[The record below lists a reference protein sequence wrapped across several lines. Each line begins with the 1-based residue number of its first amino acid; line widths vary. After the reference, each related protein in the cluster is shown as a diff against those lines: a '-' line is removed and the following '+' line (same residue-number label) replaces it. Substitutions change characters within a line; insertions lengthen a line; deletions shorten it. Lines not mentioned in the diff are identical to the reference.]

1 MSTTVK
7 QFNVKYLIGW
17 LVNIIIPLMVLFIP
31 TNELFS
37 EKIKMYLVV
46 TLFFIIALIFNN
58 LCTTLIGILMP
69 VCYVV
74 LGVSGANVAFSSY
87 SNHVI
92 WLVLGSFVLSDMMTK
107 VGVAKRLVYKCMVL
121 TGGSYRGMLFGVMLV
136 AIVLT
141 LVVPGKVHFL
151 LAPLCYSLI
160 QTLNYGESK
169 ESAGIMM
176 TSAFACSTG
185 GLFLY
190 GTNIVMME
198 QIGKS
203 VYDHPLSW
211 TGYITNNLPV
221 IFFMLAMVFIFSI
234 MFKPNEQK
242 HDRNFFQ
249 NEYKKLGN
257 FSRDEKITVF
267 VCLILVVALLTSNL
281 HKIEI
286 GWLFIICAAIF
297 FLPGIHIGE
306 EKDLRQ
312 LNYGFVLFLAA
323 CFTIGNVAADL
334 KIGDI
339 LCDVLTPYLSGK
351 SAVFVLMTMWAIGV
365 ILNIFMTPNAI
376 IAAMTLPLATVAVN
390 LGINP
395 EAVYFTMLSS
405 YDQLFFPYESG
416 VYLVHFA
423 FGVMTMKHFMKGMY
437 LKMILTFIFMIA
449 VMIPYWRLVGF
460 LYL

>member
-37 EKIKMYLVV
+37 DKIKMYLVV

-242 HDRNFFQ
+242 HD
-249 NEYKKLGN
+249 
-257 FSRDEKITVF
+257 
-267 VCLILVVALLTSNL
+267 
-281 HKIEI
+281 
-286 GWLFIICAAIF
+286 
-297 FLPGIHIGE
+297 
-306 EKDLRQ
+306 
-312 LNYGFVLFLAA
+312 
-323 CFTIGNVAADL
+323 
-334 KIGDI
+334 
-339 LCDVLTPYLSGK
+339 
-351 SAVFVLMTMWAIGV
+351 V
-365 ILNIFMTPNAI
+365 I
-376 IAAMTLPLATVAVN
+376 
-390 LGINP
+390 
-395 EAVYFTMLSS
+395 SS
-405 YDQLFFPYESG
+405 
-416 VYLVHFA
+416 
-423 FGVMTMKHFMKGMY
+423 K
-437 LKMILTFIFMIA
+437 
-449 VMIPYWRLVGF
+449 
-460 LYL
+460 

>member
-1 MSTTVK
+1 MSTATK
-7 QFNVKYLIGW
+7 QFDVKYLIGW
-17 LVNIIIPLMVLFIP
+17 LINIVIPLVLLCVP
-31 TNELFS
+31 EMGMFS
-37 EKIKMYLVV
+37 DKIKMYLVV

-58 LCTTLIGILMP
+58 LNTTLIGILMP

-74 LGVSGANVAFSSY
+74 LGVSNASVAFSSY

-92 WLVLGSFVLSDMMTK
+92 WLVLGSFILSDMMTK
-107 VGVAKRLVYKCMVL
+107 VGVAKRLVYKCMAL
-121 TGGSYRGMLFGVMLV
+121 TGGSYRGILFGVTLV

-160 QTLNYGESK
+160 QTLNFGESK

-211 TGYITNNLPV
+211 VGYITNNIPV
-221 IFFMLAMVFIFSI
+221 IIFMLLMIFIFSV
-234 MFKPNEQK
+234 MFKPQEQN
-242 HDRNFFQ
+242 HDRDFFIK
-249 NEYKKLGN
+249 EYEKLGR
-257 FSRDEKITVF
+257 FSRDEKITVT
-267 VCLILVVALLTSNL
+267 VCLILVAALLTSNW

-286 GWLFIICAAIF
+286 GWLFIICAALF

-306 EKDLRQ
+306 EKDLRR

-339 LCDVLTPYLSGK
+339 LCEVLTPYLSGK
-351 SAVFVLMTMWAIGV
+351 SAVFVLMTMWIIGV
-365 ILNIFMTPNAI
+365 VLNVFMTPNAI
-376 IAAMTLPLATVAVN
+376 IAAMTLPLASVAVN

-423 FGVMTMKHFMKGMY
+423 FGVMTMKQFMKGMY
-437 LKMILTFIFMIA
+437 LKMILTFVFMI
-449 VMIPYWRLVGF
+449 VIMIPYWQFVGF